1 MKRNRKKGFR
11 GGFFAFGAHKELAD
25 DSSLEVSSEKVQI
38 KASGVSTAKIADSAV
53 TEAKLGSATASGI
66 TTGPVAAKVIAT
78 AQLEA
83 LLDTET
89 NNLFAVKAGDVILD
103 IVLYVGTA
111 AGEAATV
118 DIGPDAAAAVGS
130 ADPNGCLAAGNLN
143 AAGKYAVVDSV
154 TDATAHTYSGDLMDD
169 GPITIAA
176 DGYITI
182 DSSADESAS
191 AFVGQVV
198 MYYIPA

>member
-1 MKRNRKKGFR
+1 MFG
-11 GGFFAFGAHKELAD
+11 FGANDKVTTQLNRD
-25 DSSLEVSSEKVQI
+25 GTLSLKDG
-38 KASGVSTAKIADSAV
+38 GVSTAKLADSAV
-53 TEAKLGSATASGI
+53 TEAKAGSALAAGI
-66 TTGPVAAKVIAT
+66 TTGLVAAKVIAT
-78 AQLEA
+78 TQLEA
-83 LLDTET
+83 LLDTST

-103 IVLYVGTA
+103 VILFVGTA
-111 AGEAATV
+111 AGSACTV

-130 ADPNGCLAAGNLN
+130 ADINGCLAAGNAN
-143 AAGKYAVVDSV
+143 AAGKYSVVDSV

-182 DSSADESAS
+182 DSSTDQSAS
-191 AFVGQVV
+191 SFIGQVV

>member
-1 MKRNRKKGFR
+1 MGY
-11 GGFFAFGAHKELAD
+11 FAFGAHKELAD

-89 NNLFAVKAGDVILD
+89 NNLFAVKAGDVVLD
-103 IVLYVGTA
+103 VVLYVGTA

-118 DIGPDAAAAVGS
+118 DIGPDLAAGGT
-130 ADPNGCLAAGNLN
+130 ADPNGFITAGNLN
-143 AAGKYAVVDSV
+143 AAGKYSAVDTV
-154 TDATAHTYSGDLMDD
+154 TDATAHTYSGDLLDD
-169 GPITIAA
+169 GPVTIAA